1 MHLEQNAADEY
12 ENEDGED
19 GRSMI
24 DVAKMHAWAIDA
36 TTMAVNPRFYIQ
48 DPVFIYKT
56 PISYIQVPL
65 FILRHPFIT
74 RPLVFNI
81 DDPAFLY
88 TRPPRHTHIYINPL
102 GLI

>member
-1 MHLEQNAADEY
+1 MLRMNVKMKMARMTI
-12 ENEDGED
+12 ED
-19 GRSMI
+19 
-24 DVAKMHAWAIDA
+24 AWAIDA

-48 DPVFIYKT
+48 DP
-56 PISYIQVPL
+56 L
-65 FILRHPFIT
+65 FIIRHPFIT

-88 TRPPRHTHIYINPL
+88 TRPPRHTHIYIYIYITPL

>member
-1 MHLEQNAADEY
+1 MNMKMKMARMD
-12 ENEDGED
+12 DRCGED
-19 GRSMI
+19 
-24 DVAKMHAWAIDA
+24 AWAIDA

-65 FILRHPFIT
+65 FIIRHPFIT

>member
-48 DPVFIYKT
+48 DP
-56 PISYIQVPL
+56 L
-65 FILRHPFIT
+65 FIIRHPFIT